1 MASSSGPRLKA
12 SDGPP
17 VVLFPSLAGSVLEV
31 HESPVWER
39 GDRVWMALGALT
51 ANSKLGD
58 VVKDSDTSE
67 HVVTNQFVQH
77 MALNPHSNGED
88 RPGFAIRAKDGLA
101 GCEYL
106 SEDLLAKGG
115 SNIMGSIADMLRKHG
130 QYKEWDGSHGSMIG
144 ATYDW
149 RILPEHMERRDGFFT
164 KTMHQLEAMVAA
176 DPNHRPAVV
185 IGFSLGCKIGKYFLH
200 FCHAAKGREWVDAH
214 VGHFV
219 PLGGP
224 FRGAVTLMR
233 AMMVD
238 GAFPPLDLMFSE
250 SDMLTIMRGAPVG
263 RYLQPCGSWEDGLNL
278 PFCYVRHE
286 KYVKIGFGPF
296 ETDSSHPEVSSL
308 DIYKLRCKVDP
319 LGTIIEPQQPMDF
332 HREHPFVE
340 TVTLVLQGDHSE
352 ELYFGFELHDTRAVK
367 DSLEGFVRYTLPVKQ
382 CERNLE
388 LDLLDW
394 RTGSAR
400 GRLSVRV
407 EVTDS
412 QTMGEVDSKW
422 LPERGRRTGE
432 EPHPLTA
439 HEGGKRCRYEYNST
453 SCCPGWCC
461 PNAEMWDPAWGL
473 QLQNY
478 DGLYRHGAEAWQ
490 VPSPE
495 GPTSD
500 LGPPPVQT
508 VTAIYG
514 VNIETPRCIFLR
526 HRPDHYDGGRIGKVQ
541 GRMMLD
547 TDGDVDGL
555 RVIDGIGYETHTG
568 IQYRPDSG
576 EQVHLSGDG
585 TVNYQSLRWPKTWDS
600 ETCHVTCFELPG
612 CDHRGIS
619 SDERCMHLIRDILD
633 IGECADEDEE
643 AGQVGEVADGDIEGW
658 MQGRYRRC
666 VDFWTRTPLCTCV
679 AKAGLRWFGRYR
691 GSLKGLMQAQ
701 PKP

>member
-1 MASSSGPRLKA
+1 MKA

-31 HESPVWER
+31 HASPVWER

-51 ANSKLGD
+51 AKSKLGD

-88 RPGFAIRAKDGLA
+88 RPGFAIRAKEGLA

-278 PFCYVRHE
+278 PFCYVRHL
-286 KYVKIGFGPF
+286 
-296 ETDSSHPEVSSL
+296 SL
-308 DIYKLRCKVDP
+308 IH
-319 LGTIIEPQQPMDF
+319 I
-332 HREHPFVE
+332 
-340 TVTLVLQGDHSE
+340 
-352 ELYFGFELHDTRAVK
+352 
-367 DSLEGFVRYTLPVKQ
+367 
-382 CERNLE
+382 
-388 LDLLDW
+388 
-394 RTGSAR
+394 
-400 GRLSVRV
+400 
-407 EVTDS
+407 
-412 QTMGEVDSKW
+412 
-422 LPERGRRTGE
+422 
-432 EPHPLTA
+432 
-439 HEGGKRCRYEYNST
+439 
-453 SCCPGWCC
+453 
-461 PNAEMWDPAWGL
+461 
-473 QLQNY
+473 
-478 DGLYRHGAEAWQ
+478 
-490 VPSPE
+490 
-495 GPTSD
+495 
-500 LGPPPVQT
+500 
-508 VTAIYG
+508 
-514 VNIETPRCIFLR
+514 
-526 HRPDHYDGGRIGKVQ
+526 
-541 GRMMLD
+541 
-547 TDGDVDGL
+547 
-555 RVIDGIGYETHTG
+555 
-568 IQYRPDSG
+568 
-576 EQVHLSGDG
+576 
-585 TVNYQSLRWPKTWDS
+585 
-600 ETCHVTCFELPG
+600 
-612 CDHRGIS
+612 
-619 SDERCMHLIRDILD
+619 
-633 IGECADEDEE
+633 
-643 AGQVGEVADGDIEGW
+643 
-658 MQGRYRRC
+658 
-666 VDFWTRTPLCTCV
+666 
-679 AKAGLRWFGRYR
+679 
-691 GSLKGLMQAQ
+691 
-701 PKP
+701 